1 MRILVLGGNGFIGVN
16 LVDQLINSGH
26 KVCVY
31 DRSPSQLHDPLG
43 NVEYQYGS
51 LNDESSVSQ
60 ALHNIE
66 VVFHLISSSIPS
78 TSNLNPMDDIKNNLV
93 DTVGL
98 LERMNK
104 MKIRKIIYI
113 SSGGTI
119 YGDSSNAL
127 INEDHPLNP
136 NCSYGIV
143 KLAVEKYLMMY
154 ARLYKFEPVILRA
167 SNPYGPWQGK
177 VGLQGLI
184 GTVLTKIIN
193 NEPIEIWGDG
203 EVIRDYLYITDL
215 IDACECALNEELSGV
230 FNIGS
235 GIGYTVNQVIKLIE
249 EITSKKIEV
258 RYSES
263 REVDVKKVVLDIS
276 KAKKEFG
283 WEPKISINE
292 GLKEHYKWLLSL

>member
-1 MRILVLGGNGFIGVN
+1 MRILVLGGNGFIGLN
-16 LVDQLINSGH
+16 LVDRLINSGH

-31 DRSPSQLHDPLG
+31 DRSRSQLRDPLE

-60 ALHNIE
+60 ALQNIE

-78 TSNLNPMDDIKNNLV
+78 TSNISPIDDIKNNLV
-93 DTVGL
+93 DTISL
-98 LERMNK
+98 LECMNK

-136 NCSYGIV
+136 QCSYGIV

-167 SNPYGPWQGK
+167 SNLYGPWQGK

-184 GTVLTKIIN
+184 GTVLSKVIN
-193 NEPIEIWGDG
+193 NEPIEVWGDG
-203 EVIRDYLYITDL
+203 EVIRDYLYVTDL
-215 IDACECALNEELSGV
+215 IDACEGALNKELSGI

-235 GIGYTVNQVIKLIE
+235 GVGYSVNQIIKLIE

-263 REVDVKKVVLDIS
+263 REVDLKKVVLDIR

-283 WEPKISINE
+283 WKPKFSINE

>member
-16 LVDQLINSGH
+16 LVDRLINSGH

-31 DRSPSQLHDPLG
+31 DRSHPRFRNPLV

-60 ALHNIE
+60 ALQNKE

-78 TSNLNPMDDIKNNLV
+78 TSNLSPIDDIKNNLV
-93 DTVGL
+93 DTVSL
-98 LERMNK
+98 LECMNK

-127 INEDHPLNP
+127 INEDHSLNP

-184 GTVLTKIIN
+184 GTVLSKVIN
-193 NEPIEIWGDG
+193 NEFIEVWGDG
-203 EVIRDYLYITDL
+203 EVIRDYLYVTDL
-215 IDACECALNEELSGV
+215 VDACERALNKELSGI

-235 GIGYTVNQVIKLIE
+235 GIGYSINQIIKLIE
-249 EITSKKIEV
+249 NITSKKIEV

-263 REVDVKKVVLDIS
+263 REVDLKKVVLDIS
-276 KAKKEFG
+276 KAKKELG
-283 WEPKISINE
+283 WEPKVSINE
-292 GLKEHYKWLLSL
+292 GLKMHYKWLLSL